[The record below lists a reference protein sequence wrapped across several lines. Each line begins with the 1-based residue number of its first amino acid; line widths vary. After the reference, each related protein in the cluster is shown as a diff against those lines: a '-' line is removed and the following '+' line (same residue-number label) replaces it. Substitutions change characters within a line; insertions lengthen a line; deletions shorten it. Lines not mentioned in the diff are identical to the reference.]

1 MVDQPTN
8 PPASC
13 PPKMRSP
20 YVCGDGAAQTVEGAF
35 PLSACYQLLSRG
47 RRRRSWC
54 GVSIPVAARS
64 HPIAR
69 SLCPYH
75 QRPIRARPPAPVRPR
90 VRTLQARPPACA
102 APRWRDFGC
111 ADVSGNPLA
120 LASRSVPLS
129 PSLRFPGPETEPR
142 VARPL
147 ARRFLCFTANH
158 GKTRRKMHLLCK
170 HAAVTR
176 EDGWKEELVTHSGAI
191 QLHSLS

>member
-1 MVDQPTN
+1 M
-8 PPASC
+8 
-13 PPKMRSP
+13 
-20 YVCGDGAAQTVEGAF
+20 
-35 PLSACYQLLSRG
+35 
-47 RRRRSWC
+47 
-54 GVSIPVAARS
+54 SIPVA
-64 HPIAR
+64 AR

-111 ADVSGNPLA
+111 ADVSGNPLP
-120 LASRSVPLS
+120 RRHSVPLS

-170 HAAVTR
+170 HAAITR
-176 EDGWKEELVTHSGAI
+176 EERWMEGGTRHSQWRHSTALSLTLGRRDRRGRADERTSIRLYPRSESCIECAPRVGLMEKTHTGSR
-191 QLHSLS
+191 LC